1 MSREFNRSSIGT
13 MKCPVCEYYF
23 QIIEVNGERRCSRC
37 GWEDEERV
45 RPPNTKRR
53 KGYRVT
59 RRLLMLAPFLL
70 TVMVTVGAISA
81 EGGVHS
87 ITYGPTI
94 LIVVDEGDRVDVRR
108 VLNLGSLCLAQEG
121 VGIRYEVYE
130 TVKQEA
136 EGHYLTRPDPTR
148 RGVLARCRKEG
159 P

>member
-1 MSREFNRSSIGT
+1 MSREVERISVGN
-13 MKCPVCEYYF
+13 MKCPGCGYYF
-23 QIIEVNGERRCSRC
+23 QIAEVNGTRQCPRCD
-37 GWEDEERV
+37 WEDEERV
-45 RPPNTKRR
+45 RPPNKKRR
-53 KGYRVT
+53 KGFGVKPT
-59 RRLLMLAPFLL
+59 ILMLAPFLL
-70 TVMVTVGAISA
+70 TVMVTVWAISA

-108 VLNLGSLCLAQEG
+108 LLNLGSLCLAQEG

-136 EGHYLTRPDPTR
+136 ADHYLTQATPRE
-148 RGVLARCRKEG
+148 RGVLVRCKEE